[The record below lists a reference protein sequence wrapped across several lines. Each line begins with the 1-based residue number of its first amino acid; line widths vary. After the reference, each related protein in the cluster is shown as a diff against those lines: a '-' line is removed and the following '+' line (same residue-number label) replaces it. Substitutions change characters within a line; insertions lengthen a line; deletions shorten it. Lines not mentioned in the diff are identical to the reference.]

1 MNRES
6 DVTVSP
12 KEFAAQV
19 KWDAQGLA
27 PAIVQDAYSKE
38 VLTLAYMNEESL
50 NLSIQSGETWFWS
63 RSRQEFWHKGAT
75 SGNVQ
80 RIVSLSY
87 DCDGDALLVGVE
99 PTGPACH
106 TGRVSCFFNK
116 AALEQAESEQGTA
129 GEGAIGTIDA
139 IDDASAGTDAAGS
152 EPEFAQTSPVN
163 AGAGETNG
171 RFDVLGELE
180 GIIADRDRDR
190 PEGAYT
196 TYLFEK
202 GIDKILKKVGE
213 ETAESIIA
221 AKNGDNAELRLEV
234 SDLLY
239 HLLVL
244 LQERKLPLDEIMDE
258 LARRHERPRRD

>member
-1 MNRES
+1 MNRDT
-6 DVTVSP
+6 DVTVSLE
-12 KEFAAQV
+12 EFAANV

-27 PAIVQDAYSKE
+27 PAIVQDADSKE

-50 NLSIQSGETWFWS
+50 RRSIESGETWFWS

-87 DCDGDALLVGVE
+87 DCDGDALLVGVR
-99 PTGPACH
+99 PAGPACH

-116 AALEQAESEQGTA
+116 AALETGASAGAVSAAAESEHGLGQEAEA
-129 GEGAIGTIDA
+129 G
-139 IDDASAGTDAAGS
+139 
-152 EPEFAQTSPVN
+152 
-163 AGAGETNG
+163 G

-180 GIIADRDRDR
+180 RVIAERFVER

-196 TYLFEK
+196 TYLFTK

-213 ETAESIIA
+213 EAAESIIA
-221 AKNGDNAELRLEV
+221 AKNGDNDELRLEV
-234 SDLLY
+234 SDLIY

-244 LQERKLPLDEIMDE
+244 LEERKLPLDDIMRE
-258 LARRHERPRRD
+258 LAGRHERPRRDEY